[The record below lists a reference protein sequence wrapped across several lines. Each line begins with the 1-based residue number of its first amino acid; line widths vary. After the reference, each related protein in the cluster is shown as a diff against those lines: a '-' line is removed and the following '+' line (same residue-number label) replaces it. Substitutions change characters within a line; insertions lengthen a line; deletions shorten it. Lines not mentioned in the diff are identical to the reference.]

1 MCKLRKAINQLKT
14 KKMKSQFER
23 QRDMRSAES
32 ITTDY
37 HSSGE
42 EDRHTVRCFRGFLKR
57 GGPKPLGGS
66 WKKSEYTVSS
76 GFRLLPSRTENV
88 RFWPAKQQFLLFF
101 VRQLGEPWLMT
112 TQSIAGV
119 PINF

>member
-1 MCKLRKAINQLKT
+1 MRKAVKQLKT

-42 EDRHTVRCFRGFLKR
+42 EDRHRV
-57 GGPKPLGGS
+57 GGRKISQRPQNLIN
-66 WKKSEYTVSS
+66 SERNLEIFEFSEI
-76 GFRLLPSRTENV
+76 FD
-88 RFWPAKQQFLLFF
+88 
-101 VRQLGEPWLMT
+101 
-112 TQSIAGV
+112 
-119 PINF
+119 